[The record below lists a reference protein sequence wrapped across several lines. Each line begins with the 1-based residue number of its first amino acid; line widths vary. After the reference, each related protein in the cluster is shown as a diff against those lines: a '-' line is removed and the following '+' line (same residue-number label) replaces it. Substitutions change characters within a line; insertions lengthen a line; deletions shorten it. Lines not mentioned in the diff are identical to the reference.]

1 MTLAVQVNSLVKK
14 YGSNT
19 AVDNISFN
27 IYKGEVFGL
36 LGPNGAGKTTTLEI
50 IEGLR
55 MPTLGEVY
63 VEGLSPIR
71 DTKELRKV
79 LGVQLQISTLPEV
92 MRVDEA
98 MELIC
103 TFKGI
108 KPRYDLLER
117 FGLVKQKKQQ
127 YGKLSTGQKRRLQLA
142 LAICGN
148 PKVVILDEPTAGVDV
163 QGRAQ
168 LHNAIRELR
177 KNGVTWSF
185 EKDAEGWRAANNMT
199 FEVKDGK
206 LECNITGQDAY
217 MMKTDLSVPL
227 EKYNAVKI
235 RYMNTTNSTRC
246 QVYFTTTVHP
256 NIAGQF
262 KMFTLKSNMTDFEEI
277 VLDMSN
283 VEKWIGN
290 LTRLRFDPADSASSG
305 VFYFDEIEL
314 VNIP

>member
-1 MTLAVQVNSLVKK
+1 MSSAWEMEVYWITSSDGQYNIQKK
-14 YGSNT
+14 SERIYIPSYMDDFVTYFIDLGKYEGWK
-19 AVDNISFN
+19 DNIVQIRIDGIDNADSGS
-27 IYKGEVFGL
+27 ILYDSIELV
-36 LGPNGAGKTTTLEI
+36 GK
-50 IEGLR
+50 
-55 MPTLGEVY
+55 
-63 VEGLSPIR
+63 SP
-71 DTKELRKV
+71 E
-79 LGVQLQISTLPEV
+79 
-92 MRVDEA
+92 
-98 MELIC
+98 
-103 TFKGI
+103 
-108 KPRYDLLER
+108 
-117 FGLVKQKKQQ
+117 
-127 YGKLSTGQKRRLQLA
+127 
-142 LAICGN
+142 
-148 PKVVILDEPTAGVDV
+148 
-163 QGRAQ
+163 
-168 LHNAIRELR
+168 
-177 KNGVTWSF
+177 VTWSF

-206 LECNITGQDAY
+206 LGCNITGQDAY